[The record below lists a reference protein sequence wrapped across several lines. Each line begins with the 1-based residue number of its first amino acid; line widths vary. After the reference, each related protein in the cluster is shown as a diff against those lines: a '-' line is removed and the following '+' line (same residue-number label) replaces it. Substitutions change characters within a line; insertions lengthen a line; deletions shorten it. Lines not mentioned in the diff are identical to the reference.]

1 MLLDTSFLIDLMR
14 GDSGAISTA
23 RDLEADLVQQRVSAM
38 TLFELYYG
46 VAKSDQATAERE
58 TVASV
63 IESKPI
69 VPADAA
75 VMTKAGRI
83 AGGLA
88 ADGEAIDDGDAIIG
102 ATAITLDE
110 PVLTRNEADFERVD
124 GVRVETY

>member
-23 RDLEADLVQQRVSAM
+23 RELEADLVQQHVSAM
-38 TLFELYYG
+38 TLFELFYG
-46 VAKSDQATAERE
+46 VAKSDQPTAERE
-58 TVASV
+58 TVATV

-69 VPADAA
+69 VPADES
-75 VMTKAGRI
+75 VMSKAGRI

-88 ADGEAIDDGDAIIG
+88 ADGDAIDDGDAIIG

-110 PVLTRNEADFERVD
+110 TVLTRNAADFERID
-124 GVRVETY
+124 DVRVETY